1 MFMPLL
7 EGRLTGPPPLAISG
21 DLTEM
26 PNKSA
31 GKKSKPRIPSVQKTI
46 RSLLL
51 QEKEKTLMSQSA
63 AARKALVIVQK
74 EPSSLSARAYLE
86 IRNKILKGDLP
97 IGMAL
102 SRRQLATELSI
113 SVPPVTE
120 ALQQLE
126 SEGLLESR
134 PRVGTRVRVPTRQD
148 VEDRSIV
155 REALESQ
162 AARLFVERALRGEK
176 EDLRQRGRQLDQL
189 YASCEN
195 AAVDRDF
202 LFSVNTY
209 HLNFHL
215 RIAECGR
222 CPALRDAIEKE
233 QVLIFYWLYDTA
245 VQRRSLSSDYHARL
259 ADALASGTPEQADAA
274 MRQHIRLGLEEV
286 LAGLERLDGSTGAW
300 RLKKHER
307 IA

>member
-1 MFMPLL
+1 MGM
-7 EGRLTGPPPLAISG
+7 SG
-21 DLTEM
+21 DPTEM

-31 GKKSKPRIPSVQKTI
+31 GKNPKSRFPSARKIV

-51 QEKEKTLMSQSA
+51 QEKGKGLVRKVVA
-63 AARKALVIVQK
+63 AKKATAVTQR
-74 EPSSLSARAYLE
+74 EPASLSARAYVE

-102 SRRQLATELSI
+102 SRRQLAMELSI

-134 PRVGTRVRVPTRQD
+134 ARVGTRVRVPTRQD
-148 VEDRSIV
+148 IEDRSLV

-162 AARLFVERALRGEK
+162 AARLFVERAPRAEK
-176 EDLRQRGRQLDQL
+176 EDLCQRGRQLDQL
-189 YASCEN
+189 YASCET
-195 AAVDRDF
+195 ATVDRDF

-222 CPALRDAIEKE
+222 CLALRDAIEKE

-259 ADALASGTPEQADAA
+259 ADALATGTPEQADAA
-274 MRQHIRLGLEEV
+274 MRQHIRHGLEEV
-286 LAGLERLDGSTGAW
+286 LAGFDRIGEEAGAW

-307 IA
+307 TI

>member
-1 MFMPLL
+1 MEKGGGAGVTLS
-7 EGRLTGPPPLAISG
+7 EGTQ
-21 DLTEM
+21 
-26 PNKSA
+26 KSA
-31 GKKSKPRIPSVQKTI
+31 
-46 RSLLL
+46 
-51 QEKEKTLMSQSA
+51 A
-63 AARKALVIVQK
+63 
-74 EPSSLSARAYLE
+74 SLSVRAYLE

-97 IGMAL
+97 IGVAL
-102 SRRQLATELSI
+102 SRRQLATELNI

-126 SEGLLESR
+126 REGLLESR

-148 VEDRSIV
+148 VEDRSLV

-162 AARLFVERALRGEK
+162 AARLFVERALRSEK

-189 YASCEN
+189 YASCET
-195 AAVDRDF
+195 ATVDRDF

-209 HLNFHL
+209 HLGFHL
-215 RIAECGR
+215 RIAECAR

-259 ADALASGTPEQADAA
+259 ADALATGLPEAADAA
-274 MRQHIRLGLEEV
+274 MRHHIRHGLTEV
-286 LAGLERLDGSTGAW
+286 LAGLQRLGDSAGAW

-307 IA
+307 LA